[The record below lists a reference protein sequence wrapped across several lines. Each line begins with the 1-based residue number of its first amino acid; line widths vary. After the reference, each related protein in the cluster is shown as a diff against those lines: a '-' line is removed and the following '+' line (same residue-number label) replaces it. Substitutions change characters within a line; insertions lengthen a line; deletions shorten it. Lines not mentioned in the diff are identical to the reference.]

1 MSDYIDITKK
11 YEIIL
16 KPDIFKLIISVKGRF
31 DELNEKR
38 YCLKIYFSNDN
49 SKDKIIITLQNP
61 SDDKTNLQTL
71 IKIIKHYSSES
82 IYSLTI
88 INLFS
93 TIATKITNKDT
104 NIINKILL
112 ENEEN
117 INIINE
123 IINEEIY
130 DKCIFGCGQHLIV
143 HITKCKNKSIE
154 RYQKIVD
161 IIINKNIKTY
171 HFGKL
176 VYEDLLPGHPSRLKF
191 NIKFNITDL
200 DINLLS
206 NNLKSLKKNN

>member
-38 YCLKIYFSNDN
+38 FCLKIYFSNDN

-61 SDDKTNLQTL
+61 SNDEANPQTL

-93 TIATKITNKDT
+93 TIASKIEKTDT
-104 NIINKILL
+104 NIINEILL

-130 DKCIFGCGQHLIV
+130 DKCIFGCGQHLIQ
-143 HITKCKNKSIE
+143 ITKCKNKCIE
-154 RYQKIVD
+154 RYQKIID

-171 HFGKL
+171 HFGTL
-176 VYEDLLPGHPSRLKF
+176 VCIKLLPGHPSRINNKF
-191 NIKFNITDL
+191 TITDL

-206 NNLKSLKKNN
+206 NNLKSLKKK

>member
-11 YEIIL
+11 YELIL
-16 KPDIFKLIISVKGRF
+16 KPNIFKLIISVKGRF
-31 DELNEKR
+31 DELNKKR

-61 SDDKTNLQTL
+61 SDDETKPQTL

-93 TIATKITNKDT
+93 TIASKIKNKDT
-104 NIINKILL
+104 DIINEILL

-123 IINEEIY
+123 IIYEEIY
-130 DKCIFGCGQHLIV
+130 DKCIFGCGQHLIH

-154 RYQKIVD
+154 RYQKIID

-171 HFGKL
+171 YFGNL
-176 VYEDLLPGHPSRLKF
+176 VCKKLLPGHPCRI
-191 NIKFNITDL
+191 NNKFNITDL

-206 NNLKSLKKNN
+206 NNLKLLKKK